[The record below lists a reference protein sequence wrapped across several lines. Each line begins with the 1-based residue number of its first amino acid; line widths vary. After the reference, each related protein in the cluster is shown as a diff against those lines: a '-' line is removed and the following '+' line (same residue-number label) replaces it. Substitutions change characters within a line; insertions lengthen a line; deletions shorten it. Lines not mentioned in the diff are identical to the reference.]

1 MFYGSRCL
9 SGSLVEGAYYALVVW
24 EGLIDPPPAP
34 ICRRQ
39 SLFSVLLNA
48 MRGLQLQTIAD
59 GDAQA
64 SLRDPIN
71 YGPNTSASGSASGQ
85 VVAGA

>member
-1 MFYGSRCL
+1 MGRAASAVRWWR
-9 SGSLVEGAYYALVVW
+9 AYYALLFW